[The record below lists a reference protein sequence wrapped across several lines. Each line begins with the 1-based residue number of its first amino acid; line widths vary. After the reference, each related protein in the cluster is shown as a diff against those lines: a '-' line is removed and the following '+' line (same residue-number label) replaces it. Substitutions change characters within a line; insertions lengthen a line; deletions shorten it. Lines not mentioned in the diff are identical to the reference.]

1 MRGLLSLSAILGLAN
16 ASVLKARQ
24 AVACNNAPAL
34 CSQSYSGITHLGTH
48 DSPFLRDASTDDST
62 SGNQFF
68 NTTVQLNAGV
78 RLVTAQVH
86 NSNNQW
92 HLCHTSCDLLD
103 AGLLQDWL
111 VEIKT
116 WMDANPNDV
125 VTVLLVNS
133 DNATPTELSSEFVQ
147 SGIATYGY
155 VPPSDTTPPSGG
167 VWPTLQELI
176 DMKQRLMVF
185 VASLDGDVYT
195 AGQHYLMDEFSF
207 IFENPFTNVNVS
219 QFTCTPQRPTSVEG
233 NSQAAISSGRMALI
247 NHFLDMDAAFGI
259 DVPDVDA
266 VNQTNSPGTALGN
279 LGQAANACKQE
290 FGKAP
295 TFLLVD
301 FFDQGPAIATVD
313 ALNGVTSP
321 VGRIQPPTQAAS
333 PDRSEASF
341 AGVSDL
347 VAEVGRGEKPK
358 LGAWIWAAGDWSWGG
373 INLSGGSV
381 VQ

>member
-1 MRGLLSLSAILGLAN
+1 MQGLVSIAAILGLASA
-16 ASVLKARQ
+16 ASLQSRQ
-24 AVACNNAPAL
+24 SIACNNSPDL
-34 CSQSYSGITHLGTH
+34 CGRSYSQITHLGAH
-48 DSPFLRDASTDDST
+48 DSPFLRDASTDQST
-62 SGNQFF
+62 SGNQFY

-78 RLVTAQVH
+78 RMVTAQVH
-86 NSNNQW
+86 NSNDQW

-111 VEIKT
+111 GEIKT

-133 DNATPTELSSEFVQ
+133 DNATPTQLSSEFVQ
-147 SGIATYGY
+147 SGIATYAY

-176 DMKQRLMVF
+176 TLNQRLMVF
-185 VASLDGDVYT
+185 VASFNGETYT

-207 IFENPFTNVNVS
+207 IFENPFTNNNVS
-219 QFTCTPQRPTSVEG
+219 SFICTPNRPTIVEG
-233 NSQAAISSGRMALI
+233 NSQAAIASDRMALM
-247 NHFLDMDAAFGI
+247 NHFLDMNAAFGI
-259 DVPDVDA
+259 DIPNVDA
-266 VNQTNSPGTALGN
+266 ANQTNSPGNAVGN
-279 LGQAANACKQE
+279 LLYSAQACQQE
-290 FGKAP
+290 YGKAP
-295 TFLLVD
+295 TFVLVD
-301 FFDQGPAIATVD
+301 FFDQGPAIASVD
-313 ALNGVTSP
+313 SLNGVTDP
-321 VGRIQPPTQAAS
+321 VGRIQPPPRDS
-333 PDRSEASF
+333 GSDRSATTF

-347 VAEVGRGEKPK
+347 VAEVAQGKTPS